1 MALSIATIP
10 ALLFSADFPE
20 IDITATTQDS
30 DVVVV
35 VSLGS
40 TQIFTSTYRP
50 YSGHVIVRG
59 MNEIINEQMLAG
71 NIQTTTV
78 NISATYQGSTTVAT
92 TTAIYSRYHIFGITA
107 QNFIN
112 SHFLRRGE
120 VSQTTRT
127 ATETLRYYSALA
139 AQETMTVVATGT
151 DGTVQTTTV
160 TTARQAGIVS
170 INASYSAI
178 LALFPTMSS
187 IAAYR
192 ISVED
197 KVAFYYVIDTP
208 MYEFTFRN
216 MFGYTEV
223 CRLSGVFTK
232 NFSTEKSFAICA
244 GQRKQYDVT
253 HEMTMSI
260 ETSAMNLL
268 DVEIFVDMATSDSIT
283 YLGEPALVVEYECNP
298 SSKNGSVNTAS
309 LEFEF
314 VNRQLAVYIGE
325 SGRTFTNEFT
335 NQYY

>member
-30 DVVVV
+30 DVVVS
-35 VSLGS
+35 VSFGS

-50 YSGHVIVRG
+50 YNGHVIVRG
-59 MNEIINEQMLAG
+59 MNEVMNEEMPSR
-71 NIQTTTV
+71 NIQTSTV
-78 NISATYQGSTTVAT
+78 YISATYQGTTIVAT
-92 TTAIYSRYHIFGITA
+92 TFVIYSRYHIFGITA
-107 QNFIN
+107 QNFLN
-112 SHFLRRGE
+112 NHFLRRGE

-127 ATETLRYYSALA
+127 ATETLRYYCDTSYS
-139 AQETMTVVATGT
+139 EVMTVVATGT

-160 TTARQAGIVS
+160 TTARTAGVIS
-170 INASYSAI
+170 INASYATI
-178 LALFPTMSS
+178 LALFPTMTS

-192 ISVED
+192 ISIED

-223 CRLSGVFTK
+223 CRISGVFTK

-283 YLGEPALVVEYECNP
+283 YLGESALVIEYDCNP
-298 SSKNGSVNTAS
+298 SSKNGSINTAS
-309 LEFEF
+309 IEFAF
-314 VNRQLAVYIGE
+314 VNRQLAAYIGE